1 MRELLQQNNVALL
14 HEIQKLQR
22 SLRQASNNIPNEL
35 KGYIDWVAEV
45 CAEFSRSVLQNLEY
59 LESERQDLLEDI
71 LSETQK
77 VSRDFYV
84 FNKCHTTPIL
94 RARKSDQLP
103 LKLLLWLHATHPKT
117 KDIPVAVCDGEFSIW
132 VTGSSIYFT
141 PCAAQQ
147 GVLNLSLFFHEF
159 GHLLYRCYREEM
171 NDLVRE
177 LQAEI
182 KRLLLPDVIKNDRY
196 TEKRETNQT
205 IIVET
210 WRTWAE
216 EFFCD
221 AVGFVIG
228 GAAFAHAFSMYLRML
243 GRSQYHVEKLAYRSH
258 PVPWIRIQLLA
269 DRARQMGYNT
279 IADDLEDEWNQIASA
294 LGVGENYYGFYDPA
308 FLPIIQQKL
317 DDMLTESAPR
327 EFQTLEVA
335 KQESELNFTSPVALL
350 NTAWQRFRDDPDNYQ
365 KWEESAIS
373 HFLDSDS
380 CQI

>member
-1 MRELLQQNNVALL
+1 MRELLEQNNIALL

-22 SLRQASNNIPNEL
+22 SLIRASSNAPKEL
-35 KGYIDWVAEV
+35 KGYTDWVTKV
-45 CAEFSRSVLQNLEY
+45 CEGFSHNVLQNLTH
-59 LESERQDLLEDI
+59 LGSERQDLLEDI

-77 VSRDFYV
+77 VSRAFYV
-84 FNKCHTTPIL
+84 FNKCHATPIL
-94 RARKSDQLP
+94 RARRSDRLS

-132 VTGSSIYFT
+132 LTGASIYFT

-147 GVLNLSLFFHEF
+147 GLLNLPLFFHEF
-159 GHLLYRCYREEM
+159 GHLLYRCYRDEM

-182 KRLLLPDVIKNDRY
+182 KRLLLSDVIKNDRY
-196 TEKRETNQT
+196 AEKRETNQA

-221 AVGFVIG
+221 AVGFVMG
-228 GAAFAHAFSMYLRML
+228 GASFTSAFSMYLRML
-243 GRSQYHVEKLAYRSH
+243 GRSQYHVEKLAHRSH

-269 DRARQMGYNT
+269 NRARQMGYNAVA
-279 IADDLEDEWNQIASA
+279 ADLGDEWNQIASA
-294 LGVGENYYGFYDPA
+294 LGIVENYYGFYHPT

-317 DDMLTESAPR
+317 DDMLTETEPR
-327 EFQTLEVA
+327 AFQELEVTE
-335 KQESELNFTSPVALL
+335 QESELNFTSPVALL
-350 NTAWQRFRDDPDNYQ
+350 NSAWLKFRDDPGYYQ
-365 KWEESAIS
+365 DWEENAIS
-373 HFLDSDS
+373 LFLDDAGT
-380 CQI
+380 

>member
-1 MRELLQQNNVALL
+1 MRELLEQNNVALL
-14 HEIQKLQR
+14 HEVRKLQR
-22 SLRQASNNIPNEL
+22 SLTQASRNVPKEL
-35 KGYIDWVAEV
+35 KGYTGWVTKV
-45 CAEFSRSVLQNLEY
+45 CEDFSHSVLQNLKY

-84 FNKCHTTPIL
+84 FNRHHTTPIL
-94 RARKSDQLP
+94 RARRSDRLP

-132 VTGSSIYFT
+132 LTGASIYFT

-147 GVLNLSLFFHEF
+147 GLLNLPLFFHEF
-159 GHLLYRCYREEM
+159 GHLLYSCYREEM

-196 TEKRETNQT
+196 TEKRETNQA
-205 IIVET
+205 IIVAT

-221 AVGFVIG
+221 AVGFVMG
-228 GAAFAHAFSMYLRML
+228 GTSFTSAFSMYLRML
-243 GRSQYHVEKLAYRSH
+243 GRSQYHVEKLAHRSH

-269 DRARQMGYNT
+269 DRARQMGCNAV
-279 IADDLEDEWNQIASA
+279 ADDLEDEWNRIASA
-294 LGVGENYYGFYDPA
+294 LGIVENYYGFYHPT

-317 DDMLTESAPR
+317 DDMLTETEPR
-327 EFQTLEVA
+327 AFQELEIA
-335 KQESELNFTSPVALL
+335 EQELELNFTSPVALL
-350 NTAWQRFRDDPDNYQ
+350 NSAWLKFRDDPGNYQ
-365 KWEESAIS
+365 DWEENAIS
-373 HFLDSDS
+373 LFLDDAGT
-380 CQI
+380 